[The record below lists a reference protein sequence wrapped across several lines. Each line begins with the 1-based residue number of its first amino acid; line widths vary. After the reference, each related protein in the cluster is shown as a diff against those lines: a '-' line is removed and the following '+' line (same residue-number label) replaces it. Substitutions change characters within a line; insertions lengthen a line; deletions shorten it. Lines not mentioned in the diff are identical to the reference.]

1 MGRTGRKKTRA
12 RRARWEDLFP
22 LSIVPRA
29 LFRLLLFYRDA
40 QSGSLCGGERVP
52 LLTLEAPLCLLP
64 LYHCRIPISTIRNR
78 GNSFVQS
85 FPLGLR
91 LHWRNFQPDKKQST
105 NIKQTFSSLFER
117 QLGPVLS
124 KRFLKIYTLQVSK
137 NCLELVPGDSTFPE
151 NNFLQSVENHKLICL
166 LSLSICLSVCL
177 SVCLSIYLSNYLPTF
192 YRKTQLCYGSPI
204 HLNTTQLP
212 VTLSVLSWNA
222 CMMNNLYIFVGKK
235 VHHNLLENNLNGW
248 MHVVFKWI
256 GEP

>member
-105 NIKQTFSSLFER
+105 NINQTFSSLFER

-166 LSLSICLSVCL
+166 LRHFTHSNCSLEGYDALSYQQRYKDYSSYRHFKRALKEWLEAVL
-177 SVCLSIYLSNYLPTF
+177 YLSES
-192 YRKTQLCYGSPI
+192 GS
-204 HLNTTQLP
+204 
-212 VTLSVLSWNA
+212 
-222 CMMNNLYIFVGKK
+222 
-235 VHHNLLENNLNGW
+235 HNK
-248 MHVVFKWI
+248 VVFFYKKWVDS
-256 GEP
+256 